1 MLSKEFASKVF
12 RRRIVGTW
20 RDMSES
26 EKMHFINQVALALTV
41 WGSDP
46 KGKELVLKVINILL
60 KNGSSTL
67 TDFGLYV
74 SNVADHPI
82 AKDRQRKV
90 RKAALVL
97 EGYRMK
103 NSLPS
108 EPSIPIEI

>member
-12 RRRIVGTW
+12 RRRIIGAW
-20 RDMSES
+20 GDMSES
-26 EKMHFINQVALALTV
+26 DKMHFINQVALALTV

-46 KGKELVLKVINILL
+46 SGKELVLKVIDILL
-60 KNGSSTL
+60 KDGSSTL
-67 TDFGLYV
+67 TDFGLYI
-74 SNVADHPI
+74 NRVAEHPL
-82 AKDRQRKV
+82 AKDRQRKI

-108 EPSIPIEI
+108 EPSIPLEI